1 MSLLNSCWSSLQKG
15 TQVSSSLSSYRE
27 LLSPVVLLLASVLV
41 LSSPGVGGDRRES
54 IDGGDTDPSSCGIS
68 PLTSPC
74 GGDTTSG
81 GCVAFRFFALVILGE
96 VAGLGCTVADITLEA
111 DLETAAAYEPLGAVT
126 ATLPFDGCCGS

>member
-1 MSLLNSCWSSLQKG
+1 M
-15 TQVSSSLSSYRE
+15 
-27 LLSPVVLLLASVLV
+27 
-41 LSSPGVGGDRRES
+41 
-54 IDGGDTDPSSCGIS
+54 DGGDADPSSCGIS